1 MSGDLYLSECFMSD
15 GGVLLPALHEGSSLF
30 DFWQQWRRQKLP
42 TEHKLSSQDVT
53 LLTLSRVS
61 LLSFWVFSENQL
73 LFKGFSINWRLVIE
87 CSRQPL
93 SAAAAAA
100 GIPDMQGTTY

>member
-30 DFWQQWRRQKLP
+30 DFWQQWRRQQLP

-53 LLTLSRVS
+53 LLQS
-61 LLSFWVFSENQL
+61 LVFLFCPSEYSV
-73 LFKGFSINWRLVIE
+73 KINFCLKVFASTD
-87 CSRQPL
+87 C
-93 SAAAAAA
+93 
-100 GIPDMQGTTY
+100 

>member
-30 DFWQQWRRQKLP
+30 DFWQQWRRQQLP

-53 LLTLSRVS
+53 LLQS
-61 LLSFWVFSENQL
+61 LVFLFYPSEYSV
-73 LFKGFSINWRLVIE
+73 KINFCLKVLA
-87 CSRQPL
+87 ST
-93 SAAAAAA
+93 
-100 GIPDMQGTTY
+100 GD